1 MNKSVQR
8 QLRILRKSLR
18 SKQLRREDWSLTR
31 KSNNNGCRRG
41 QQRIRYANADIVQF
55 YLWLTC
61 KAPISQH
68 ANVTSTSR
76 PDMGGPR
83 PPSRLHNVP
92 PHPSFPNAHP
102 QNLAKPANKR
112 IFNPD
117 TDDEPLRQAHPQ
129 GGPSY
134 QQSDGKR
141 RRTEDEELQEIRVRP
156 TMAPPIRQSIRKDGH
171 KASMFSSNYA
181 TAPPPAPHHHNAPSL
196 LKTAT
201 ASQAYQQH
209 AHQNQMPRPGH
220 HPDIAKLTNGKIPFA
235 EAPNPPQANHKTP
248 LPSKLAPPP
257 VKGSPHYQNGE
268 NIHLEDI
275 PTESEESDS
284 EDEAEKAKKG
294 ANLPEWAQSPQLRQL
309 LMTQD
314 ENMDA
319 DAVFGPV
326 ASPRMEEMFKERH
339 HRFRSRTSSA
349 NWAGADRLT
358 EEEIRRDVEARQ
370 RLRREGGWTFGL

>member
-1 MNKSVQR
+1 M
-8 QLRILRKSLR
+8 
-18 SKQLRREDWSLTR
+18 
-31 KSNNNGCRRG
+31 
-41 QQRIRYANADIVQF
+41 ANF
-55 YLWLTC
+55 L
-61 KAPISQH
+61 KAPVPQYAH
-68 ANVTSTSR
+68 GTSTTR
-76 PDMGGPR
+76 PDMGGAR
-83 PPSRLHNVP
+83 PPARLHNVP
-92 PHPSFPNAHP
+92 PHPSFPNVHP
-102 QNLAKPANKR
+102 QNPTKPTNKR
-112 IFNPD
+112 VFNPD
-117 TDDEPLRQAHPQ
+117 NEDELPLQARLQ
-129 GGPSY
+129 GGASY
-134 QQSDGKR
+134 QQNDGKR
-141 RRTEDEELQEIRVRP
+141 RRTEDEELQEIKVRP
-156 TMAPPIRQSIRKDGH
+156 TMAPPIRQSGIRKDGH
-171 KASMFSSNYA
+171 KPSIFSSNYT

-196 LKTAT
+196 LKTTT

-209 AHQNQMPRPGH
+209 AHQNPISRPGH
-220 HPDIAKLTNGKIPFA
+220 ALDTAKYTNGKIPFA

-248 LPSKLAPPP
+248 LPSKLAPLPA
-257 VKGSPHYQNGE
+257 KASPQYQNGE
-268 NIHLEDI
+268 NIHLDDI

-284 EDEAEKAKKG
+284 EDEADKAKKG

-326 ASPRMEEMFKERH
+326 ASPHMEEMFKERH